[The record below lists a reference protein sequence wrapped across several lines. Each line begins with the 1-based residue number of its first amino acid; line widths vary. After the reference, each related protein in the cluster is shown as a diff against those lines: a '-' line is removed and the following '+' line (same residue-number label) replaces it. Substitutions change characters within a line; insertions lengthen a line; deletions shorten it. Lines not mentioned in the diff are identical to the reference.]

1 LFTSAKVSQLDLLPQ
16 GCPEAKKTVLAMLK
30 EMDSCGFGSYT
41 NHRVGEGTGPKKVP
55 NRHIVRFNR
64 EFLKAGLVC
73 RIFS

>member
-1 LFTSAKVSQLDLLPQ
+1 
-16 GCPEAKKTVLAMLK
+16 MLK

-64 EFLKAGLVC
+64 EFLKSRAGV
-73 RIFS
+73 